1 MRNTQNLI
9 AILIIV
15 FGYVLLNIL
24 IELLMPIAW
33 ISLILLPLVFG
44 YFIRE
49 LFRAARKD
57 D

>member
-49 LFRAARKD
+49 LFRVARKD